1 MANRWTEEQQYA
13 IDVEGNNVIVS
24 AGAGSGKTAVL
35 SERVLRK
42 VKGGTHINELL
53 ILTFTKAAAQEMKD
67 RIRKKLISNNLMDE
81 VELIDGAYITTFD
94 SYSLA
99 IVKKY
104 YYVLGISPNIKI
116 SDAVQLEIIKRD
128 ILDSI
133 MEKRYKGNDDDFREL
148 VCKFSLKDDKELIE
162 ILMMLSNKLSL
173 KYDRY
178 DYLSSYMDNYY
189 SDEAIKR
196 LIDEYLEIIEEN
208 FTSFKENELLLESLL
223 EDKKLYSLKEK
234 TSLFIN
240 SKSYEEIY
248 NNLSLLEL
256 PRAVGYSDEA
266 KEVNE
271 RLKVLRDE
279 LKKFCIYENTDCMY
293 NEIMATYNDTRVI
306 IDILLEL
313 DQKFKLRK
321 SDECLYDFNDI
332 SHLAI
337 RLVQQNVDIR
347 EEIRSSFKEIL
358 IDEYQDTSDTQEAFI
373 STISNH
379 NVYMVGDI
387 KQSIYR
393 FRNANPYIFKN
404 KYDTY
409 SKDNSKGYKI
419 DLNKNFRS
427 REEVLTNINMLFESV
442 MDDLIGGADYRKSHQ
457 AIFGNASYNKE
468 GKTIQNYDLVI
479 KTYTKDQNITDVEQ
493 EAFIIARDIK
503 KKILSEYQIF
513 DKDTQILRKAT
524 YNDFVILM
532 DKKKNFDLYKK
543 IFEYLGIPLTVYR
556 EEKINNT
563 DDFLV
568 IHSLFKLILLVFH
581 NDYGIDFKYSFMSLA
596 RSFLFNYSDDEIFTI
611 FKDKS
616 FKSTDIVKKA
626 LELKEEIEY
635 LPLRD
640 IFRMVLL
647 KYNYYEMMLTTTDI
661 VRCEKCIEYLDNLI
675 SSMGGADIEE
685 FMYYLDKVIERDFDI
700 KYDQNVSLNDSVKI
714 MSIHKSKGLEFSI
727 CYFADLQNKFNM
739 RDQKE
744 KVVFNNQYGLI
755 LPVILDD
762 SKETIKKI
770 LYKRLDTREEVSE
783 RIRLFYVALTRCK
796 EHMIFV
802 CPEVL
807 EDNSKEEEII
817 SSNLR
822 MKYTSFYSILKSI
835 WYKLGSYIE
844 VVDNNE
850 YSKDYLYK
858 IKSKAVFYQEAD
870 DIKVTDVDFKEEKLI
885 KEKYSKNIKRL
896 QTKEERELLDF
907 GTNVHQI
914 LEQLD
919 FRRPVFDDIEVNN
932 FLRRKIKNFLNSD
945 IIKNNLEGK
954 IYKEYEFIT
963 YKSDEELHG
972 VIDLM
977 IENDDNIIIIDY
989 KLKDIDDKS
998 YVKQLNGYKNYIEE
1012 ITDKKVDV
1020 YLYSIMD
1027 EKFKHVCSC
1036 LEEMVSV

>member
-133 MEKRYKGNDDDFREL
+133 MEKRYKWNDDDFRGL

-332 SHLAI
+332 SH
-337 RLVQQNVDIR
+337 
-347 EEIRSSFKEIL
+347 
-358 IDEYQDTSDTQEAFI
+358 
-373 STISNH
+373 
-379 NVYMVGDI
+379 
-387 KQSIYR
+387 
-393 FRNANPYIFKN
+393 
-404 KYDTY
+404 
-409 SKDNSKGYKI
+409 
-419 DLNKNFRS
+419 
-427 REEVLTNINMLFESV
+427 
-442 MDDLIGGADYRKSHQ
+442 
-457 AIFGNASYNKE
+457 
-468 GKTIQNYDLVI
+468 
-479 KTYTKDQNITDVEQ
+479 
-493 EAFIIARDIK
+493 
-503 KKILSEYQIF
+503 
-513 DKDTQILRKAT
+513 
-524 YNDFVILM
+524 
-532 DKKKNFDLYKK
+532 
-543 IFEYLGIPLTVYR
+543 
-556 EEKINNT
+556 
-563 DDFLV
+563 
-568 IHSLFKLILLVFH
+568 
-581 NDYGIDFKYSFMSLA
+581 
-596 RSFLFNYSDDEIFTI
+596 
-611 FKDKS
+611 
-616 FKSTDIVKKA
+616 
-626 LELKEEIEY
+626 
-635 LPLRD
+635 
-640 IFRMVLL
+640 
-647 KYNYYEMMLTTTDI
+647 
-661 VRCEKCIEYLDNLI
+661 
-675 SSMGGADIEE
+675 
-685 FMYYLDKVIERDFDI
+685 
-700 KYDQNVSLNDSVKI
+700 
-714 MSIHKSKGLEFSI
+714 
-727 CYFADLQNKFNM
+727 
-739 RDQKE
+739 
-744 KVVFNNQYGLI
+744 
-755 LPVILDD
+755 
-762 SKETIKKI
+762 
-770 LYKRLDTREEVSE
+770 
-783 RIRLFYVALTRCK
+783 
-796 EHMIFV
+796 
-802 CPEVL
+802 
-807 EDNSKEEEII
+807 
-817 SSNLR
+817 
-822 MKYTSFYSILKSI
+822 
-835 WYKLGSYIE
+835 
-844 VVDNNE
+844 
-850 YSKDYLYK
+850 
-858 IKSKAVFYQEAD
+858 
-870 DIKVTDVDFKEEKLI
+870 
-885 KEKYSKNIKRL
+885 
-896 QTKEERELLDF
+896 
-907 GTNVHQI
+907 
-914 LEQLD
+914 
-919 FRRPVFDDIEVNN
+919 
-932 FLRRKIKNFLNSD
+932 
-945 IIKNNLEGK
+945 
-954 IYKEYEFIT
+954 
-963 YKSDEELHG
+963 
-972 VIDLM
+972 
-977 IENDDNIIIIDY
+977 
-989 KLKDIDDKS
+989 
-998 YVKQLNGYKNYIEE
+998 
-1012 ITDKKVDV
+1012 
-1020 YLYSIMD
+1020 
-1027 EKFKHVCSC
+1027 
-1036 LEEMVSV
+1036 